1 MKKLT
6 ESQQIEIAQLKEEC
20 IIFHEAISC
29 RIDNLCNTIDYRKAS
44 HLSHIGDRLDLF
56 IKELNAF

>member
-6 ESQQIEIAQLKEEC
+6 PGQQTEIAQLKEEC
-20 IIFHEAISC
+20 IIFHEITS
-29 RIDNLCNTIDYRKAS
+29 RRLDDLCNTIDYRRAS

-56 IKELNAF
+56 IKELTAF